1 VIIEEAVQIDRSGSS
16 VLEYLLRAEPHNLQG
31 FTKVGL
37 KETVSIT
44 CWYLWW
50 LRRQRTRGETVPP
63 VFRCKMSILAIAAN
77 SSKETKK
84 RRESSEATW
93 TKPEPRQIKI
103 NVDAA
108 FLADSLQGA
117 VGAIAR
123 DYQGNFVAAKCCYLL
138 MRGE

>member
-1 VIIEEAVQIDRSGSS
+1 
-16 VLEYLLRAEPHNLQG
+16 
-31 FTKVGL
+31 
-37 KETVSIT
+37 
-44 CWYLWW
+44 
-50 LRRQRTRGETVPP
+50 
-63 VFRCKMSILAIAAN
+63 MSILAIAAN
-77 SSKETKK
+77 SYKETKK

-103 NVDAA
+103 NIDAA